1 MGQTYVYNTG
11 KAEVADEEVEVTFG
25 VFIDGTLNNKANTK
39 LRYKVE
45 GKADPLFEKGESTTA
60 TAEEKKIF
68 EENTDTKNWWLRQI
82 DLGGY
87 GDDTSYHNDYTNVAR
102 LWFCTEKAYK
112 IYVEGMGTDDFKED
126 VDDGYAFG
134 SGLTGIRGKVRKGC
148 EDLAT
153 KIAKEI
159 KKDKKKILTQITV
172 DVFGFSRGAAAARNM
187 AYEIRKKPYPPIK
200 GSIPDGYYPINPNSE
215 TGMPTPKYK
224 QALVDKDG
232 LEVDSDMLVEGKLPK
247 YGYLGYCLL
256 KKISSEVLAEITIVV
271 RVLGVYDTVSS
282 YYEAGDSLG
291 TYEQDGTVV
300 DENILWKGVKKT
312 VKGKNPLRDS
322 NPFSNN
328 EEELNI
334 HDFGY
339 VHKLV
344 HFTAKD
350 EHRVNFSL
358 TRIKGAGLTDRMVE
372 KNFPG
377 VHCDI
382 GGAYSTGEEKKR
394 KIASENAVRS
404 LVGSIVGITKLELLK
419 NQLISEH
426 WFNKDQIWIA
436 RTLTRVVLES
446 KRLLKKEYSYIPLQ
460 FMEEYCRQTP
470 MDNYFNDHSET
481 KFSIEDNKELVD
493 AKKHLKPYVMNE
505 EGGKEWEFISDEVLA
520 EKKRKREEQNKLD
533 RMKLEVEEEL
543 KNPEIQKPVYDNL
556 NPNDYR
562 PQVLEIE
569 PKKDV
574 AVLTETYPEGSEN
587 NPIELEEVVVTAY
600 SPQGL
605 LRILRNEYLHWSAD
619 FSGLGLEGRSD
630 RKREQFP
637 KM

>member
-1 MGQTYVYNTG
+1 MGKTYVYNTG
-11 KAEVADEEVEVTFG
+11 KAEVAKEEIEVTFG

-45 GKADPLFEKGESTTA
+45 GKADPLLEKGESTTA
-60 TAEEKKIF
+60 TAEEKKVF
-68 EENTDTKNWWLRQI
+68 EKNTDTKNSFLKFI
-82 DLGGY
+82 DVGGY

-102 LWFCTEKAYK
+102 LWFCTQENYRAY
-112 IYVEGMGTDDFKED
+112 IEGMGTDDFKED
-126 VDDGYAFG
+126 VSDGYAFG

-148 EDLAT
+148 EKLAT
-153 KIAKEI
+153 KIVDERKNKENRT
-159 KKDKKKILTQITV
+159 KILTQVTV

-187 AYEIRKKPYPPIK
+187 AYEIRKPAYAPTK
-200 GSIPDGYYPINPNSE
+200 GSIPDGYNPPSPYSESDMPI
-215 TGMPTPKYK
+215 PKFR

-232 LEVDSDMLVEGKLPK
+232 LEVDSEMLTDGKLPK

-256 KKISSEVLAEITIVV
+256 KKISIEELNEITIVI

-300 DENILWKGVKKT
+300 DENIYWKGVKKT
-312 VKGKNPLRDS
+312 VKGKNPLKDS

-339 VHKLV
+339 VQKLV

-358 TRIKGAGLTDRMVE
+358 TRIKGAGIIDRIIE

-382 GGAYSTGEEKKR
+382 GGAYPTGEEEKR
-394 KIASENAVRS
+394 KIASQNALGN
-404 LVGSIVGITKLELLK
+404 LVSSIKGITKLELFK
-419 NQLISEH
+419 NQLIKEH
-426 WFNKDQIWIA
+426 WFNEDQIWIA
-436 RTLTRVVLES
+436 RTYTRVVLAS

-470 MDNYFNDHSET
+470 MDNYFNEKT
-481 KFSIEDNKELVD
+481 EVKFSIEDNNKLFAV
-493 AKKHLKPYVMNE
+493 KRYLKPYVMNE
-505 EGGKEWEFISDEVLA
+505 EGAEEWEFISDEVLE

-533 RMKLEVEEEL
+533 RIKLEVAEEL
-543 KNPEIQKPVYDNL
+543 KNPKIDKPVYDNL

-562 PQVLEIE
+562 PQVLEIKPE
-569 PKKDV
+569 NELEVP
-574 AVLTETYPEGSEN
+574 TEINEN
-587 NPIELEEVVVTAY
+587 NPIKLDEVLVVGY
-600 SPQGL
+600 SSQKL

-619 FSGLGLEGRSD
+619 FSGVGLEGSRD